1 MFTIV
6 CIMSAN
12 MKEEIEDTKG
22 AIQMKDV
29 CNILNVHTI
38 I

>member
-12 MKEEIEDTKG
+12 MTEEIEDTKG
-22 AIQMKDV
+22 AIRMKMYAS
-29 CNILNVHTI
+29 C
-38 I
+38 

>member
-1 MFTIV
+1 
-6 CIMSAN
+6 MSAN

-22 AIQMKDV
+22 AIRMKDV
-29 CNILNVHTI
+29 CINLNVHTI